1 MKEQRKGTFAKLIM
15 VTQLSVS
22 LIAPVL
28 LCVFLSVWIQK
39 RFQTG
44 YWVIVIGIL
53 LGIASMIN
61 TFYRFYKDQTDENNK
76 KPLGFNRHE

>member
-76 KPLGFNRHE
+76 KPSGFNRHE